1 MIEEHENRSSEF
13 RSLLDVV
20 HDRFRLRW
28 RKHWNADLW
37 ETLRALAEEGKE
49 QQGFALLPNRA
60 PNLKLVAYQA
70 FNPLLLSSNED
81 APVQAKITKCAL
93 SLTYAWD
100 LGGNIVHFIVV
111 TESEVVDAVLV
122 VEGDVLETVLL
133 HDGGLKAQLEASMKI
148 LLP

>member
-28 RKHWNADLW
+28 RKRWNADLW
-37 ETLRALAEEGKE
+37 ETLRALAEQGKE
-49 QQGFALLPNRA
+49 QQGFALLPNNA
-60 PNLKLVAYQA
+60 PNLKLVDYQA
-70 FNPLLLSSNED
+70 FNPLLHSNSDDES
-81 APVQAKITKCAL
+81 AQVKVNKQAL
-93 SLTYAWD
+93 SLRYAWD

-122 VEGDVLETVLL
+122 VEEDVLETVLL
-133 HDGGLKAQLEASMKI
+133 HDVGLKAQLETSMKI